1 MSIYG
6 DTGIYERLESWLAD
20 YYKQKYVILTNTGT
34 SSLNSGYVGLG
45 IARGDE
51 VIVPTYTFLATVT
64 PLLRL
69 GAIPVFAD
77 AAPVTGGISPKDIE
91 EKITPKTKAIA
102 VTHMWGVACD
112 MESIMYIAQ
121 KNNLRVLEDCSHAH
135 FTKYNQKLL
144 GTFGDVAC
152 FSIGAKKT
160 LTSGE
165 GGFMMTN
172 DPEVYSRATL
182 LGHFEVRA
190 SESMERVNSDGFGG
204 IYTKYKDFCT
214 GFGENYRMHPY
225 SAVMAYS
232 LLSSGKIF
240 DLIEKRGQSLRY
252 FSERLKELSIITA
265 PVVHKEYF
273 EGAMYGYKCK
283 FSRELLSTS
292 LDETIN
298 ILRNHNMEIKTPDS
312 TPLHE
317 KPLFLELDSLNIGY
331 DQPVISKGVFSGV
344 KEYFNGRVSLPTFSR
359 GLADDKP
366 LIDEYI
372 RCLQDFEHKY
382 KK

>member
-77 AAPVTGGISPKDIE
+77 ADPVTGGISPKDIE

-152 FSIGAKKT
+152 FSIGAKKNSHIWRGW
-160 LTSGE
+160 LHDDQRPRSV
-165 GGFMMTN
+165 F
-172 DPEVYSRATL
+172 PSYS
-182 LGHFEVRA
+182 
-190 SESMERVNSDGFGG
+190 
-204 IYTKYKDFCT
+204 
-214 GFGENYRMHPY
+214 
-225 SAVMAYS
+225 
-232 LLSSGKIF
+232 
-240 DLIEKRGQSLRY
+240 
-252 FSERLKELSIITA
+252 
-265 PVVHKEYF
+265 
-273 EGAMYGYKCK
+273 
-283 FSRELLSTS
+283 
-292 LDETIN
+292 
-298 ILRNHNMEIKTPDS
+298 
-312 TPLHE
+312 
-317 KPLFLELDSLNIGY
+317 IG
-331 DQPVISKGVFSGV
+331 
-344 KEYFNGRVSLPTFSR
+344 TF
-359 GLADDKP
+359 
-366 LIDEYI
+366 
-372 RCLQDFEHKY
+372 
-382 KK
+382 

>member
-1 MSIYG
+1 
-6 DTGIYERLESWLAD
+6 
-20 YYKQKYVILTNTGT
+20 
-34 SSLNSGYVGLG
+34 
-45 IARGDE
+45 
-51 VIVPTYTFLATVT
+51 
-64 PLLRL
+64 
-69 GAIPVFAD
+69 
-77 AAPVTGGISPKDIE
+77 
-91 EKITPKTKAIA
+91 
-102 VTHMWGVACD
+102 
-112 MESIMYIAQ
+112 MYIAQ

-232 LLSSGKIF
+232 LLSSVKY
-240 DLIEKRGQSLRY
+240 LI
-252 FSERLKELSIITA
+252 
-265 PVVHKEYF
+265 
-273 EGAMYGYKCK
+273 
-283 FSRELLSTS
+283 
-292 LDETIN
+292 
-298 ILRNHNMEIKTPDS
+298 
-312 TPLHE
+312 
-317 KPLFLELDSLNIGY
+317 
-331 DQPVISKGVFSGV
+331 
-344 KEYFNGRVSLPTFSR
+344 
-359 GLADDKP
+359 
-366 LIDEYI
+366 
-372 RCLQDFEHKY
+372 
-382 KK
+382 